1 MSSRSLYVK
10 GIWETRFFWLHLA
23 FSDIRFRYRRSM
35 LGMAWALIQPLS
47 LTLLLSFVMS
57 RFFHS
62 EMNNY
67 APFVLSGILVWEF
80 IYVSALNGC
89 NCFINSASYINQF
102 SHPLLIYTLRI
113 VISNVINLFLTFI
126 GLFIWILLWK
136 PSNFGIS
143 WLSLVISFPLTF
155 IFVWSISSITAF
167 IGIRFRDLSQLIVII
182 LQAILYISPI
192 YFLPKIFYLADIQ
205 YLLEYNPIYHLLN
218 LFRKPLLEGLFPS
231 LNDYFYVFAVSI
243 LFWLCVAFLIRH
255 NEKKIVFYL

>member
-1 MSSRSLYVK
+1 MNEVLYLK
-10 GIWETRFFWLHLA
+10 GIWLSRFFWLHLA

-35 LGMAWALIQPLS
+35 LGMGWSLIQPLS

-57 RFFHS
+57 RFFHT

-67 APFVLSGILVWEF
+67 APFIFSGILVWEF
-80 IYVSALNGC
+80 FYSSALNGC

-113 VISNVINLFLTFI
+113 VISNLINLFLTFI

-143 WLSLVISFPLTF
+143 WLSLIVSFPLSF
-155 IFVWSISSITAF
+155 IFVWSVSSITAF
-167 IGIRFRDLSQLIVII
+167 IGTRFRDFSQLIVII

-192 YFLPKIFYLADIQ
+192 YFLPKIFYVANIQ

-218 LFRKPLLEGLFPS
+218 LFRKPLLEGVFPS
-231 LNDYFYVFAVSI
+231 LNDYLFVFAVSI
-243 LFWLCVAFLIRH
+243 VFWLWVGLLIRH